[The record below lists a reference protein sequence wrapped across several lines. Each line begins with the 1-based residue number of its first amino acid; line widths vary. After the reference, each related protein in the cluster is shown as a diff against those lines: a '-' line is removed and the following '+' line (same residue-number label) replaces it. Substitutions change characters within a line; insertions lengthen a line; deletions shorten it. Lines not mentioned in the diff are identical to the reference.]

1 MYPLSLLG
9 VFLCFCVY
17 LFARI
22 IFCLALSLS
31 NILCRLGELKTSAFA
46 LEFVRFVSRE
56 KRYIKANDDVFD
68 TNGDDGFRR
77 VKASFVKVVAFKARI
92 LSESSRETDICA
104 REKGRFVVASLDG

>member
-1 MYPLSLLG
+1 MSSRGIKNLL
-9 VFLCFCVY
+9 L
-17 LFARI
+17 
-22 IFCLALSLS
+22 
-31 NILCRLGELKTSAFA
+31 
-46 LEFVRFVSRE
+46 RE
-56 KRYIKANDDVFD
+56 KRYIKANDVFD